1 MPHDYSTRS
10 RIDFGSVS
18 RGPFVRMQPNR
29 PIVRL
34 MAAMILAIIA
44 YLAPSAVQAHEGHGH
59 HGAHHPVAVTNT
71 VAPAKAASPVP
82 AAQTVQIGVRAAK
95 PHWARVALR
104 TSSVALESVRSDDAD
119 DCCPRG
125 CRTRCCGSMTCC
137 TSAVL
142 GTPAS
147 LPVRLGA
154 AVVVI
159 PFDVSVPEGLGP
171 EALPKPPRTR
181 A

>member
-1 MPHDYSTRS
+1 MRPD
-10 RIDFGSVS
+10 
-18 RGPFVRMQPNR
+18 R

-44 YLAPSAVQAHEGHGH
+44 YVAPSAVQAHEGHAH
-59 HGAHHPVAVTNT
+59 HGAHHAAAITNT
-71 VAPAKAASPVP
+71 AAPAKAAAPVP
-82 AAQTVQIGVRAAK
+82 VTETMRIAAKAAK
-95 PHWARVALR
+95 PHWARVALQ
-104 TSSVALESVRSDDAD
+104 TPSVDLGSVRSDDGD

-147 LPVRLGA
+147 LPGGLGA
-154 AVVVI
+154 AVAVI